1 MSDKANG
8 LTEAELRELA
18 TRGAAELEGAN
29 ATDLLHW
36 TDEHFGGIR
45 GPRPSAR
52 SPPQERHREGHD
64 IAIERFRGPYGQAL
78 DELLL

>member
-36 TDEHFGGIR
+36 TDEHFGGILAQTDVLMPNEAEALRISGDCR
-45 GPRPSAR
+45 GSAA
-52 SPPQERHREGHD
+52 GT
-64 IAIERFRGPYGQAL
+64 GTG
-78 DELLL
+78 